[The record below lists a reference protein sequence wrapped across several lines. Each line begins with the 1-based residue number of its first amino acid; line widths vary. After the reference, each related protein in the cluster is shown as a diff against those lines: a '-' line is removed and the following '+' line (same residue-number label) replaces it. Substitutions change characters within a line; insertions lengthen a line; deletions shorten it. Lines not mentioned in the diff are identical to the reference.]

1 MKGRLFGL
9 LIAGILVFGVTPDA
23 HHSFVATYHEDQTV
37 KIEGTLVQF
46 MFRNPHSFVHV
57 EAPDENQVIHRWT
70 VERGGAGQ
78 LGRQGVTRATLK
90 VADHV
95 VVTGNPGRTAADHR
109 LRMKSLLRK
118 SDGFGWGG
126 RPGEVVD

>member
-1 MKGRLFGL
+1 LVRLL
-9 LIAGILVFGVTPDA
+9 VAGILVFGVAASA

-57 EAPDENQVIHRWT
+57 EAPDENQVIPRWT
-70 VERGGAGQ
+70 IEWGGAGQ
-78 LGRQGVTRATLK
+78 LTRQGVTRETLK
-90 VADHV
+90 VGDKV
-95 VVTGNPGRTAADHR
+95 VVTGNPGRTRADHR
-109 LRMKSLLRK
+109 IRMKSLLRT